1 MANFVNGIAPIVTV
15 QGPGNL
21 HHLSYSNDLSLGA
34 SGNAVGFVSTPA
46 EAATNASLVTN
57 FVVGFSYYFF
67 DFAFYWDGE
76 GPAFWRMGDSSVRF
90 PVGTSWTA
98 ATDVPRANTSEVE
111 LGVDVSA
118 IAAAAQ
124 ANDNTAVVYIIPHD
138 LD

>member
-21 HHLSYSNDLSLGA
+21 HHLAYSSDLNGA
-34 SGNAVGFVSTPA
+34 ISNIVGFVSTPA
-46 EAATNASLVTN
+46 EAATNPSLVTN
-57 FVVGFSYYFF
+57 FHVGFSYYFF
-67 DFAFYWDGE
+67 DFAFYWDGQ
-76 GPAFWRMGDSSVRF
+76 GPAFWRMGNSSVQF

-98 ATDVPRANTSEVE
+98 ATDVPRRNTSEVE

-118 IAAAAQ
+118 IAASAQ
-124 ANDNTAVVYIIPHD
+124 DDNTAAVVYIIPRD